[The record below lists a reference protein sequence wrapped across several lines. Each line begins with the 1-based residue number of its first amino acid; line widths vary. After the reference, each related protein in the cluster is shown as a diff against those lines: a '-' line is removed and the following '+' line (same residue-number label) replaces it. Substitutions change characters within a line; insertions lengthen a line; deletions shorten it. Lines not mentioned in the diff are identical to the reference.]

1 MSVSVDTVY
10 QRVLAILNKE
20 QRGYVT
26 PQEFNL
32 FANQAQ
38 MDLFEQY
45 FYDINQFG
53 RMHGNDTEFSD
64 MLNILNEKI
73 DIFEV
78 THPMT
83 YAGGHW
89 NIDTALYPSVY
100 RIGTL
105 IFNDIEVE
113 RINKNEFLYINASP
127 LLKPTDTRPIFV
139 SSTAGYKVYG
149 SLILRT
155 STAKLNGAITA
166 STTIV
171 IASANSSIAVG
182 DKVTG
187 VGISGVIVV
196 TGINADGIT
205 ITISSPQTLTNGT
218 VLTFTTPAPTQLISA
233 GVTCNYIK
241 RPATVVW
248 GSNTVNG
255 EAQYNSTLSVNFP
268 LHESEETELVMKILE
283 LAGISTRELQV
294 YQIAAQEEAR
304 NTQQEK
310 S

>member
-78 THPMT
+78 TAAMT
-83 YAGGHW
+83 YAGAHW
-89 NIDTALYPSVY
+89 NPPADLY

-105 IFNDIEVE
+105 IHNSIEVE

-127 LLKPTDTRPIFV
+127 LLKPTNDRPIFV
-139 SSTAGYKVYG
+139 SSAAGYKVYG
-149 SLILRT
+149 AAEL
-155 STAKLNGAITA
+155 
-166 STTIV
+166 TT
-171 IASANSSIAVG
+171 
-182 DKVTG
+182 
-187 VGISGVIVV
+187 
-196 TGINADGIT
+196 
-205 ITISSPQTLTNGT
+205 
-218 VLTFTTPAPTQLISA
+218 

-241 RPATVVW
+241 RPTTAVW
-248 GSNTVNG
+248 GYNTVSG
-255 EAQYNSTLSVNFP
+255 AAQYNASTSTDFP
-268 LHESEETELVMKILE
+268 LHESEETELVVKILE
-283 LAGISTRELQV
+283 FASLSIRDINLYQV
-294 YQIAAQEEAR
+294 SSQMEAQ

>member
-38 MDLFEQY
+38 MDIFEQY

-78 THPMT
+78 TAAMT
-83 YAGGHW
+83 YGVGLHW
-89 NIDTALYPSVY
+89 NPPADLY

-105 IFNDIEVE
+105 IYNNIEVE

-127 LLKPTDTRPIFV
+127 LLKPTNTRPIFV
-139 SSTAGYKVYG
+139 SSAAGYKVYG
-149 SLILRT
+149 TAELIT
-155 STAKLNGAITA
+155 
-166 STTIV
+166 
-171 IASANSSIAVG
+171 
-182 DKVTG
+182 
-187 VGISGVIVV
+187 
-196 TGINADGIT
+196 
-205 ITISSPQTLTNGT
+205 
-218 VLTFTTPAPTQLISA
+218 

-241 RPATVVW
+241 RPAAAVW
-248 GSNTVNG
+248 GYTTVG
-255 EAQYNSTLSVNFP
+255 GAALYNSSTSTDFK
-268 LHESEETELVMKILE
+268 LHDSEETELVVKILE
-283 LAGISTRELQV
+283 FASLSIKDINLYQV
-294 YQIAAQEEAR
+294 SNQMEAQ

>member
-32 FANQAQ
+32 FANQVQ

-45 FYDINQFG
+45 FYDINQFS

-73 DIFEV
+73 NIFEV
-78 THPMT
+78 TAAMT
-83 YAGGHW
+83 YSASPAPAINYW
-89 NIDTALYPSVY
+89 SPPADLY

-105 IFNDIEVE
+105 IHNNIEVE
-113 RINKNEFLYINASP
+113 RVNKNEFLYINGSQI
-127 LLKPTDTRPIFV
+127 LKPNNTRPIFV
-139 SSTAGYKVYG
+139 SSAAGYKVYG
-149 SLILRT
+149 
-155 STAKLNGAITA
+155 TAEL
-166 STTIV
+166 TT
-171 IASANSSIAVG
+171 
-182 DKVTG
+182 
-187 VGISGVIVV
+187 
-196 TGINADGIT
+196 
-205 ITISSPQTLTNGT
+205 
-218 VLTFTTPAPTQLISA
+218 

-248 GSNTVNG
+248 GYNTVNG

>member
-1 MSVSVDTVY
+1 MSVSVNTVY

-78 THPMT
+78 TAAMT
-83 YAGGHW
+83 YAGANW
-89 NIDTALYPSVY
+89 SAPADLY

-105 IFNDIEVE
+105 IYNDIEVE

-218 VLTFTTPAPTQLISA
+218 VLTFTTPSPTQLIRS

-241 RPATVVW
+241 RPATAVW
-248 GSNTVNG
+248 GYNTVSG
-255 EAQYNSTLSVNFP
+255 AAQYNASTSTDFP
-268 LHESEETELVMKILE
+268 LHESEETELVVKILE
-283 LAGISTRELQV
+283 FASLSIRDINL
-294 YQIAAQEEAR
+294 YQLSNQMETQ